1 MKFACT
7 GSLDHVL
14 PCENQS
20 PQYDANCSGNK
31 SWQSHKI
38 LDILSSASGEEEMK
52 IKVMTAVE

>member
-52 IKVMTAVE
+52 MKL